1 MQQVCMSWANFH
13 VTKLHARTIEQN
25 YTHVYDA
32 TARGEK
38 DGMLV
43 YRRADAITEAWKDTG
58 IVLI

>member
-1 MQQVCMSWANFH
+1 MHELGEFSRDEI
-13 VTKLHARTIEQN
+13 ARTNEQN

-32 TARGEK
+32 SARGEK